1 MDNTI
6 WNWAF
11 AQIVNALSTVFGY
24 AVQAAGFST
33 ITILALI
40 WLAALI
46 RLIVAPLLGRSVG
59 SMPDTALNNTARQ
72 LNRNEIN
79 DKRIAAARRQRKW
92 DKAVIRRQE
101 RNNNK

>member
-1 MDNTI
+1 MDINT

-11 AQIVNALSTVFGY
+11 AQMINALSTVFGY
-24 AVQAAGFST
+24 AVQAAGVAT
-33 ITILALI
+33 VTILALI

-46 RLIVAPLLGRSVG
+46 RLIVAPLLGRSIG
-59 SMPDTALNNTARQ
+59 SMLDTALNDTARQ
-72 LNRNEIN
+72 LNRKEIN